1 VRRPVLWLSL
11 LAAAGAACAGR
22 RLPVTPRLQTLEPEQ
37 VFAKAP
43 PPEWREP
50 TFVDPARAAVT
61 VECGVS
67 PRLAQGTLYAAVRV
81 VGRAPQAA
89 IAPLNVS
96 LVLDRSGSMHGEP
109 FLNLLRAAEAFVGQ
123 LRDGD
128 RLSIVVFSDGVFE
141 AVAPLVVD
149 PSTRP
154 GAIAAIRALEY
165 GGLTRLSGG
174 LLAGL
179 YDVWSFFDAW
189 NVNQLVLLSDGQP
202 NQGIT
207 DRTRLA
213 SLAASAAERGVGI
226 TTVGFGPDHDE
237 LLMQAIADA
246 GGGTYHYVSTPADI
260 PAVFQREA
268 AEMLGVAARDTVVE
282 VAAPAG
288 YVVEDVVG
296 QDYYLEAGRIWVR
309 LGAVPHGQE
318 RYVVLRLR
326 PERATAPSLPF
337 EVVGSDVALRAR
349 FGVRCQPRLRG
360 ASGGE
365 DRWVLELAGR
375 AEGAWGLTEAMGWVD
390 GGTEPFAIAQL
401 AHTRGILAGMRDVLG
416 AGALAEEDRALEAAQ
431 VQLAAN
437 VAAGAATAARGG
449 GLQGLMEFGA
459 RALVNS
465 AAAAATQATFHP
477 LVRTAVEV
485 SWYGRPARF
494 LPARTQRPFKAA
506 AGDRNRENKAARF
519 DAWKKLRV
527 GRGASAPAPRSMPPP
542 AAPRPAR
549 RG

>member
-1 VRRPVLWLSL
+1 MTAHLQAL
-11 LAAAGAACAGR
+11 
-22 RLPVTPRLQTLEPEQ
+22 TPDE

-50 TFVDPARAAVT
+50 TFVDPARAPVAVD
-61 VECGVS
+61 CGVS
-67 PRLAQGTLYAAVRV
+67 PRLAQGTVYAAVRV

-141 AVAPLVVD
+141 AVPPIVVE
-149 PSTRP
+149 PATRP

-246 GGGTYHYVSTPADI
+246 GGGAYHYVSTAADI

-268 AEMLGVAARDTVVE
+268 ADMLGVAARDTVVE
-282 VAAPAG
+282 VAAPSG
-288 YVVEDVVG
+288 WVVEDVVG
-296 QDYYLEAGRIWVR
+296 QDYYVEGGRIWVR
-309 LGAVPHGQE
+309 LGAVPHGEE
-318 RYVVLRLR
+318 RYLVLRLR
-326 PERATAPSLPF
+326 PARATAPALPI
-337 EVVGSDVALRAR
+337 EVVGSDMALRAR
-349 FGVRCQPRLRG
+349 FGLRCQPRLHG
-360 ASGGE
+360 DAGGE

-375 AEGAWGLTEAMGWVD
+375 AEGAWGLTEAMGWAE

-416 AGALAEEDRALEAAQ
+416 GGALAEEDRALEAAQ

-506 AGDRNRENKAARF
+506 AGDRNRKNKAARY
-519 DAWKKLRV
+519 DAWQRMRV
-527 GRGASAPAPRSMPPP
+527 GRGASAPRPAPPP
-542 AAPRPAR
+542 PPAPRPAR